1 MMKMRKI
8 IAAALIL
15 LMAMPCRVS
24 AFNITQIKLD
34 SAVIENRDIKQEDD
48 IQYIKNIANM
58 YSDRFFVEQAK
69 YVDISAIDEFY
80 ESLSEPMTLEE
91 IDKGAVNIS
100 FDNIFSSKL
109 RNSLKNFKVLG
120 GLAGY
125 TVEFEPIVYFNIYRN
140 ISLVGGYSCYSK
152 SFDNPADS
160 CCEYIANVEF
170 MSKEIIPYGTR
181 VMLEEKIKE
190 MDNFVN
196 ADNTFKIFLLVD
208 GKINSVW
215 ERDSI

>member
-1 MMKMRKI
+1 MNMRKI

-24 AFNITQIKLD
+24 AFNITRINPD
-34 SAVIENRDIKQEDD
+34 STVIDNRDIKQEED
-48 IQYIKNIANM
+48 IKYLKSIANI

-69 YVDISAIDEFY
+69 YADISAIDEFY
-80 ESLSEPMTLEE
+80 KALSEPMTLEE
-91 IDKGAVNIS
+91 IDKGVVNIS

-125 TVEFEPIVYFNIYRN
+125 TAEFEPVAYFNIYRN
-140 ISLVGGYSCYSK
+140 ISLVGGYNCYSK
-152 SFDNPADS
+152 SFDNPADA
-160 CCEYIANVEF
+160 CREYIANVEF
-170 MSKEIIPYGTR
+170 MSKEIIPYKTR
-181 VMLEEKIKE
+181 VLLEEKIKE

-196 ADNTFKIFLLVD
+196 NDNTFKIFLLTD

-215 ERDSI
+215 ERDGI

>member
-1 MMKMRKI
+1 MKMRKI

-15 LMAMPCRVS
+15 FMAMPCRVS

-140 ISLVGGYSCYSK
+140 ISLVGGYNCYSK
-152 SFDNPADS
+152 SFDNPADA
-160 CCEYIANVEF
+160 CREYIANVEF
-170 MSKEIIPYGTR
+170 MSKEIIPYKTR
-181 VMLEEKIKE
+181 VLQISIRT
-190 MDNFVN
+190 D
-196 ADNTFKIFLLVD
+196 FLLNRQSMR
-208 GKINSVW
+208 IYLQLMNFIRLCPSQ
-215 ERDSI
+215 